1 MNEKKT
7 KKEIGSDK
15 IHKSVAFS
23 IMLAHWMKAWFN
35 ENVLNDDAVVGIP
48 YDVCVSDHMRR
59 MHHQLILINNGSS
72 RNTVILICS

>member
-23 IMLAHWMKAWFN
+23 IMLAHWMKA
-35 ENVLNDDAVVGIP
+35 
-48 YDVCVSDHMRR
+48 
-59 MHHQLILINNGSS
+59 
-72 RNTVILICS
+72 